1 MIELDTHIF
10 IWENL
15 DKARIPAKIQ
25 AAMDAEDEWGI
36 SAISLW
42 EIAMLAEK
50 GRLTLPE
57 PLLPWL
63 EKALSNKKIRLLP
76 ITVGIA
82 VRVAGLPMHG
92 DPADRLIAA
101 TAIEYNCPL
110 ATVDGLLL
118 KMPLLKTIV

>member
-10 IWENL
+10 LWMDIE
-15 DKARIPAKIQ
+15 KERIPPKIRS
-25 AAMDAEDEWGI
+25 AIDAEKRLGV

-42 EIAMLAEK
+42 EIAMLVEK

-57 PLLPWL
+57 PLLPWFK
-63 EKALSNKKIRLLP
+63 KALTIEKMRLLP
-76 ITVGIA
+76 ITPEIA
-82 VRVAGLPMHG
+82 ARSEGLPMHG

-101 TAIEYNCPL
+101 TAIEYDCPL

-118 KMPLLKTIV
+118 KMPMLKTII